1 MRRLTLRERVLLV
14 LLAVVA
20 AVSGYVLLVHNPIT
34 AREEALQIQLEE
46 DGALSDQ
53 LALRVAE
60 LARMEQALAQ
70 WESGA
75 EGAAAMPDYDN
86 LQGLMVELNR
96 ILSGCRAYTITFGG
110 TETTERVVRRQ
121 VTLPFTCDTYQ
132 QARSVLEQLHQSG
145 LRCLLQDVD
154 LVWQDAGQVQ
164 VTATMVFFE
173 YNATPS

>member
-1 MRRLTLRERVLLV
+1 MRKLTLRERVLLV

-20 AVSGYVLLVHNPIT
+20 AASAYVLLVHNPIT
-34 AREEALQIQLEE
+34 AREEALRVQMEE
-46 DGALSDQ
+46 DTQLSEQ
-53 LALRVAE
+53 MALRVAE
-60 LARMEQALAQ
+60 LSRMEQALAQ

-75 EGAAAMPDYDN
+75 ESAAAMPDYDN
-86 LQGLMVELNR
+86 LQGVMVELNR

-132 QARSVLEQLHQSG
+132 QARSVLEQLHRSG
-145 LRCLLQDVD
+145 LRCLLQNVD

-164 VTATMVFFE
+164 VTATMIFFE
-173 YNATPS
+173 YNPTFS